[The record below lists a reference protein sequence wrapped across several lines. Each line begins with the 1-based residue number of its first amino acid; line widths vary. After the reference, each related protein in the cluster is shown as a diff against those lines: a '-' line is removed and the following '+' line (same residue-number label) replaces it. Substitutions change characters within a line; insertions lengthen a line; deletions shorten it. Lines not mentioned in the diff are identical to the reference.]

1 MDERSPI
8 MERSYNTGDRN
19 DVVFFTG
26 VEIEHTPAYG
36 KKTLF
41 VVGIHPS
48 AVIAAMAMQNQ
59 CEHIY
64 LGANQSFDLPLRGE
78 SMAYHD
84 ACIAWERMAK
94 GLLDNKFLVTLDF
107 DVCYVESVLEMSLA
121 EHSNF
126 IPQVSV
132 KIPYARQL
140 GYNACIKIDD
150 KDFKASNEGVWVHQL
165 HDLMARDKFTDW
177 SAYGKDQT
185 L

>member
-1 MDERSPI
+1 
-8 MERSYNTGDRN
+8 MERDYDSGLKDS
-19 DVVFFTG
+19 VEFFTG
-26 VEIEHTPAYG
+26 IEIEHTPAYN

-41 VVGIHPS
+41 VVGIHPTPI
-48 AVIAAMAMQNQ
+48 IAAMALQNQ

-64 LGANQSFDLPLRGE
+64 LGANQSFVLPDPSAEG
-78 SMAYHD
+78 YYQ
-84 ACIAWERMAK
+84 ACVAWNTMGKE
-94 GLLDNKFLVTLDF
+94 LLDNKLLVTLDF
-107 DVCYVESVLEMSLA
+107 DVRYVESVLEMCLT
-121 EHSNF
+121 EYNNF

-165 HDLMARDKFTDW
+165 HDLMDRRKFTGWD
-177 SAYGKDQT
+177 AYGKDQV

>member
-1 MDERSPI
+1 MNRDYEDGVKDS
-8 MERSYNTGDRN
+8 
-19 DVVFFTG
+19 VVFFTG

-64 LGANQSFDLPLRGE
+64 LGANQSFDLADQDLHSHR
-78 SMAYHD
+78 D
-84 ACIAWERMAK
+84 ACVAWESMAK

-107 DVCYVESVLEMSLA
+107 DVRYVESVLEMSLA
-121 EHSNF
+121 EYNNF

-150 KDFKASNEGVWVHQL
+150 KDFNASNEGVWVHQL